1 MIRLP
6 SVTGIDP
13 RLLSTL
19 AALGDYLQDVVV
31 VGGWVPHIY
40 RKIWPSESPVEP
52 RRTFDVDVAVPRR
65 LTVGVRSRLDNLL
78 AAQGYAP
85 VLGRTS
91 GLPAQIYE
99 NHAHGDFL
107 PIEFLAPL
115 TGPREKITVDIQN
128 GVTAQ
133 ALRYMNLL
141 LENTLD
147 VRLGSEAAA
156 SLSDELS
163 VRIPTPG
170 AYVFHR
176 GLIGARGGS
185 RRRGKDLYY
194 IFETWASLPNQRD
207 QIVAE
212 IGELRVRYPR
222 PWYRRFRSTL
232 ESLFPNSAGEGVL
245 LVFQQYE
252 AREPREIAHQRI
264 YRAFGDLLRAVPS
277 D

>member
-1 MIRLP
+1 M
-6 SVTGIDP
+6 
-13 RLLSTL
+13 
-19 AALGDYLQDVVV
+19 
-31 VGGWVPHIY
+31 
-40 RKIWPSESPVEP
+40 
-52 RRTFDVDVAVPRR
+52 
-65 LTVGVRSRLDNLL
+65 
-78 AAQGYAP
+78 
-85 VLGRTS
+85 
-91 GLPAQIYE
+91 
-99 NHAHGDFL
+99 
-107 PIEFLAPL
+107 APL
-115 TGPREKITVDIQN
+115 TGRREQATVEIQE

-133 ALRYMNLL
+133 TLRYLNIL
-141 LENTLD
+141 LENTFEFR
-147 VRLGSEAAA
+147 VSAQTAGGSP
-156 SLSDELS
+156 DELT
-163 VRIPTPG
+163 VRIPIPG

-252 AREPREIAHQRI
+252 AREPREMAHQRI
-264 YRAFGDLLRAVPS
+264 YRAFADLLRAVPS